1 MAELQDLI
9 IDQRDKNFFTPSVYF
24 SAKTGI
30 CELKGESFLENTKE
44 FYKPL
49 IEWLKRYTTE
59 IRKPIAFIIKL
70 TYYNTSTSRSLLEM
84 LNILKEY
91 EERGGEVIVNWHYD
105 ENDVDMKEDIED
117 YMIDT
122 GLKINLIPFKPDE
135 LED

>member
-1 MAELQDLI
+1 MSELQDLI
-9 IDQRDKNFFTPSVYF
+9 IDNKDKRFFTPSVYF
-24 SAKTGI
+24 SARTGI

-44 FYKPL
+44 FYAPL

-59 IRKPIAFIIKL
+59 VKKPIAFIIKL

-84 LNILKEY
+84 FNILKEY
-91 EERGGEVIVNWHYD
+91 QDQGGEVIVNWHYD
-105 ENDVDMKEDIED
+105 ESDVDMKEDIED

-135 LED
+135 LEE